1 MINFVE
7 GFTPEQNEE
16 AMTEALSE
24 MKSGQVTYAV
34 RDTVIDGKEIKAGNI
49 MGLSDKTIE
58 IVGTDVVD
66 TTIDLLKR

>member
-24 MKSGQVTYAV
+24 VKSGQVTYAV
-34 RDTVIDGKEIKAGNI
+34 RDTVIDGKEIKARQYHG
-49 MGLSDKTIE
+49 IE
-58 IVGTDVVD
+58 
-66 TTIDLLKR
+66 R

>member
-24 MKSGQVTYAV
+24 VKSGQVTYAV